1 MSTPAIRNDGVSWEP
16 EPQEAPIERRIIVPD
31 MPFPTYLEST
41 YTSSTEVRQFLKSPG
56 HYYYYREAGSS
67 TSTPAQMQGSVTH
80 CAVLE
85 PLEFRAR
92 YALAPQV
99 DRRTKAGKE
108 DYAAFLE
115 QLGDKQPITVD
126 QSDIA
131 YSIKD
136 AVSAMPQARKLLHGG
151 DSGIEVSAFTVDTDT
166 GIRIKARADI
176 ARSDGALVDLKTTTD
191 ASPHGFARSIMT
203 FGYHI
208 QAAYYLDVFGPEY
221 TRFAFIAVETK
232 QPFAVGVYW
241 LDEASIELGR
251 QQYKKALAGIKECTE
266 KGYWPANYGEQ
277 DISVPA
283 WAFYENEE
291 EIEL

>member
-1 MSTPAIRNDGVSWEP
+1 MKQAAIRNDGVSWEP

-31 MPFPTYLEST
+31 MPFSDYLKSPH
-41 YTSSTEVRQFLKSPG
+41 TSSTEVRQFLKSPG
-56 HYYYYREAGSS
+56 HYRFYREFSS
-67 TSTPAQMQGSVTH
+67 ESTPSQFLGTLAH
-80 CAVLE
+80 CAALE
-85 PLEFRAR
+85 PARFPDR
-92 YALAPQV
+92 YALAPQG

-108 DYAAFLE
+108 AYAEFLAE
-115 QLGDKQPITVD
+115 IGDKQPITID
-126 QSDIA
+126 QADIA

-136 AVSAMPQARKLLHGG
+136 ALATMPQARSLLYGG
-151 DSGIEVSAFTVDTDT
+151 DSSANEVSAFTVDPDT

-176 ARSDGALVDLKTTTD
+176 ARSDGVLVDLKTTTD

-208 QAAYYLDVFGPEY
+208 QAAYYLDAFGPEY

-277 DISVPA
+277 EISVPV
-283 WAFYENEE
+283 WAFYKDEE
-291 EIEL
+291 EAEL